1 MFALVD
7 LNYEFELSE
16 MEASTDRFVAQI
28 DLLMR
33 PWGISWLLVDSYQE
47 RVARCGQQDSVDM

>member
-7 LNYEFELSE
+7 LKYEFELSE

-28 DLLMR
+28 NLLAS
-33 PWGISWLLVDSYQE
+33 PWGITWLLVDSYQE

>member
-28 DLLMR
+28 NLLTH
-33 PWGISWLLVDSYQE
+33 PWGITRLLVDSYQE